1 MKPTLNKSASTASNA
16 KYTEEQKTGLLKAWE
31 TFCIA
36 TPLWVNEDRAKADKF
51 IEDLAA
57 KYGKGVKSIVGV
69 LTRYNV
75 YVAKTAAKKSANGS
89 QTKLELAT
97 AIGNVLRL
105 TEAETESLSV
115 AGKGALNKIFTAL
128 AQSKPIEVLTPEQES
143 EKRLMVDGI
152 AEIIAL
158 GGDSMADMSNLELST
173 LTDIYGELKDKAED
187 LASLQVCASQ
197 AD

>member
-1 MKPTLNKSASTASNA
+1 MKTTLNKQAAISTNA

-31 TFCIA
+31 NFRSEN
-36 TPLWVNEDRAKADKF
+36 PLWVNEDRAKADKF
-51 IEDLAA
+51 IEELAA

-89 QTKLELAT
+89 QTKLELAV

-128 AQSKPIEVLTPEQES
+128 AQSKPIEVLTPEEMEQ
-143 EKRLMVDGI
+143 KTDMVDGI

-158 GGDSMADMSNLELST
+158 DGDSMADMSNLQLTT
-173 LTDIYGELKDKAED
+173 LTDLYGELKDKAED
-187 LASLQVCASQ
+187 LASLQACTSQ

>member
-1 MKPTLNKSASTASNA
+1 MKPTLNKQAAISTNA

-31 TFCIA
+31 TFRSEN
-36 TPLWVNEDRAKADKF
+36 PLWVNEDRAKADKF
-51 IEDLAA
+51 IEELAA

-128 AQSKPIEVLTPEQES
+128 AQSKPIEVLTPEEMDQ
-143 EKRLMVDGI
+143 KTAMVDGI
-152 AEIIAL
+152 AEIIVL
-158 GGDSMADMSNLELST
+158 DGDSMADMSNLELST

-197 AD
+197 TN

>member
-1 MKPTLNKSASTASNA
+1 MKTTLNKQAAISTNA

-31 TFCIA
+31 TFRA
-36 TPLWVNEDRAKADKF
+36 ENPLWVNEDRPKADAF
-51 IEDLAA
+51 IGELA
-57 KYGKGVKSIVGV
+57 KQYGKGVKSIVGV

-128 AQSKPIEVLTPEQES
+128 AQSKPIEVLTPEEMDQ
-143 EKRLMVDGI
+143 KTAMVDGI
-152 AEIIAL
+152 AEIIVL
-158 GGDSMADMSNLELST
+158 DGDSMADMSNLELST

-197 AD
+197 TN